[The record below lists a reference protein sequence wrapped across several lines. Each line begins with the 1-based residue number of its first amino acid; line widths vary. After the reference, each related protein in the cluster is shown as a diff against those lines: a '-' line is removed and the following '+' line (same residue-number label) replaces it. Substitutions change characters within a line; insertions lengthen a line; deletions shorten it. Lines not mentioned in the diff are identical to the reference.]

1 MMHENLSLKNNSFW
15 AFSQVLQTVGLAFQ
29 TSTAGKLTFL
39 IAALA
44 FIKKSKHLEE
54 YDVLWNVTKKTY

>member
-44 FIKKSKHLEE
+44 FIKKKQTLGRI
-54 YDVLWNVTKKTY
+54 